1 MRLASTFAVVV
12 VYGRPGCPHQQ
23 PPSSGCLV
31 LYVDIDIRGPRCP
44 PCRRSPQPAVAA
56 TPSHVFFPRNTRCR
70 RVPASVPALT
80 HNSGSR
86 LLVLGLL
93 APSVSTPAPAS
104 KLRRPT
110 LLPADRGWDTQ
121 THIIARTLRPSS
133 RIALLSFLSMSS
145 PCSALWPPCSPRR
158 PPTLTSSTTAPCLS
172 ATSAVA

>member
-1 MRLASTFAVVV
+1 M
-12 VYGRPGCPHQQ
+12 
-23 PPSSGCLV
+23 SS
-31 LYVDIDIRGPRCP
+31 
-44 PCRRSPQPAVAA
+44 QPAARSCSNAV
-56 TPSHVFFPRNTRCR
+56 TRLFSRNTRCR

-133 RIALLSFLSMSS
+133 RIARLLCLVIFVQLPVSMSS